1 MKPRTKLTA
10 LALAALCGLGLLAL
24 RQLPRSSGDA
34 PPVSATAPA
43 PVSSSPSPNAATAGS
58 TTAASAPQAAP
69 TFPSLLAEARIGRP
83 GPASRPIADRFA
95 KAPVIWTTERTGG
108 TNHEFIQ
115 RIRLVR
121 TEMKYPL
128 VRLDEVLHRVQ
139 TPDGPKE
146 FLLQQL
152 ALVGDHLML
161 RPVPG
166 MTSDQLASQISRI
179 GGRIRSRLRASGAYL
194 VEIPSSTPESLPQHL
209 SALRATGIAAT
220 AEPDYLVHTFATPND
235 PSFSSLWGM
244 NNIGGTTGTADAD
257 IDAPEAWDTSTG
269 SRDVLV
275 GIIDTGI
282 DYTHPDLVANSW
294 TNPDEIPG
302 NGIDD
307 DNNGF
312 IDDVHGWDFYN
323 DDSDPMDDNS
333 HGTHCAGTIGAVGN
347 NGIGVAG
354 VNWSVSLVGLKF
366 LNSSGSGNTSDA
378 VEAVAYA
385 NTLGVALTSNSWG
398 GGGFSQLLKDA
409 IDAAGT
415 QGRLFVAAA
424 GNNGMDTDNWT
435 NFPSGLDCAA
445 IIAVAATD
453 SADQIAYF
461 SNYGTISVD
470 VAAPGVAI
478 YSTVPN
484 ASYATYSG
492 TSMAAPHVS
501 GAVALLKAA
510 YPQLQGGELKTLIL
524 SSADP
529 LPGLAG
535 KVATGGRLNI
545 GQAIQSTHHVV
556 ISSEE
561 LSASGPLGGP
571 FEPTLVTYSL
581 RNLSAS
587 AIAFTVDCDDS
598 WLSVSTTGGTVP
610 AGGVVAL
617 TVALH
622 TSASSLPAGKYTGTL
637 ILSET
642 ADGHSI
648 TRHAYLDVVPPVV
661 YSFPLD
667 SDPGWSRTGQWA
679 FGPPQGLGGYYAT
692 PDPAAAY
699 TSANVLGVNLA
710 GDYATA
716 PAGPDFVTT
725 GPINLAGYAN
735 TRLRFRRWL
744 NQESLPWANA
754 TIDIS
759 VDGTNWNTLWSN
771 TGATIDTGW
780 TRQYFDLSA
789 YADNQATVYLRWG
802 HQTFL
807 GAWSLSGW
815 NIDDIEILGQPPR
828 TIKFAPLPPVN
839 ESVGTIATTLQLDP
853 APDEPTTIT
862 LTSSLPDTLSLPAT
876 VEAPAGAT
884 AIPLSL
890 TVLDDALL
898 NGTREVTLSVHAASY
913 VGRTGKLLVHD
924 NESATLSLT
933 LPANGSEGAPAT
945 SGTINCSRAPAVD
958 VTVQLT
964 AAPTGAIIVPA
975 TAILPAGVTSVT
987 FPLTFPDNSRI
998 DRSIAV
1004 ELTASVTN
1012 WSTGT
1017 GVVTVQDNES
1027 NALSVT
1033 LPSEIAEGDGRL
1045 PAAGIVRIAGTL
1057 PGPLTVTLTSN
1068 DISELTVPSTLTIP
1082 AGATSATFDLQ
1093 VLDDGTADAAQNVSV
1108 AAAASAFTPGFAST
1122 VVADAS
1128 PHHFTFDLV
1137 PSPQYA
1143 GTAFPVRIIARDSGN
1158 NIAAGFRSTVT
1169 LTADNAGTAVS
1180 VVPTA
1185 TGAFNRGIRDDL
1197 ITLGTV
1203 GASLTLRCSSGGATG
1218 ISNSFRVRTPP
1229 IQSFAVANT
1238 DLAYSSVTNC
1248 FYAATASGTL
1258 VPVDPSTSTV
1268 GSPVTVAATGLAH
1281 LVVSTDGTQLF
1292 ATHANNAQVVRVPV
1306 DSLTAAESFTPTT
1319 NEQSIFNLV
1328 PVPGQPLTVAVA
1340 VVPYYYYS
1348 SFDRVTIYKQ
1358 GVPAANPLVSQQSL
1372 RWITAGDQPGRLYA
1386 GSEAYYSSQLYRTV
1400 VDDSGI
1406 ALVDQ
1411 RACALGTSQISAG
1424 GALLADNYG
1433 RVVDGETGRCLGTL
1447 PLTGLTCLDGPGQ
1460 RLFVLT
1466 NDYNWSSRYILRC
1479 YDSATFE
1486 EIGRLAIPYIEG
1498 YPTRL
1503 QRWGPSGLAFRTE
1516 TQVYLLRGDWVPA
1529 ADSADLGLNIV
1540 ASPSPAIIGQPLTF
1554 AIRVSNHG
1562 GLSADGVVLTDLI
1575 PTGTQFVN
1583 ASASQGTVA
1592 QRGDEITVNLGSVP
1606 AGSEALVHIQVTP
1619 EAVAD
1624 LFNSAT
1630 VFAATADP
1638 STVNNQII
1646 TTTPVLAPTAP
1657 NLRQVALG
1665 ANGIVSDGQ
1674 RLFLTLSS
1682 ASPARANC
1690 VAVVDAA
1697 TLALERTI
1705 PVGSNP
1711 SRIVLTDDRTH
1722 AHVGLDGSFAMRPVD
1737 LAAGSAGATVSFDVS
1752 TDQGTWSVRDLV
1764 PLPAGAGSVAVN
1776 RRRASSNCS
1785 IAVYDGTVA
1794 RSVTIDS
1801 IYSGLWLARST
1812 NPVGLH
1818 VLTEEY
1824 APALSTYTIRAN
1836 GPALL
1841 HATPES
1847 PTGFWTSSSLTTMGD
1862 ILIAANGDV
1871 LDARARTV
1879 LARLGTGTYA
1889 TDADNQRVYCLAGPY
1904 ESKITAFDT
1913 STWAAVGSVS
1923 LGYLDANPLEL
1934 VRWGRH
1940 GLAFL
1945 TSGGTL
1951 TSLESSDLVPNPPLR
1966 VILPAAATEGDAT
1979 LPASGRVE
1987 LIYPADSALTVD
1999 LTSSAPGVLAVP
2011 ASVVIPQ
2018 GAKSVTFDLTV
2029 SDNNYLNG
2037 TRNVTISPNASGP
2050 LTLRPAT
2057 LAVFDDEIGALS
2069 LELPATA
2076 TEGTDDMIGQA
2087 RVTLSA
2093 PAGEPVAVNLSSS
2106 DTTELLVP
2114 KSVVIPAGQTSAVFN
2129 LSAPDD
2135 DLLDGTQT
2143 VVVTASMANWLSS
2156 SAAIDVNDSDPRTLT
2171 LALPASILESNYTS
2185 GTISLSAKTL
2195 VPLRVNFSSS
2205 DTSALSV
2212 SSSTTIEAGQDHASV
2227 SLSPVNDDLPSPPR
2241 SATITASAIGFS
2253 ATSQSITITD
2263 DDPASITWDTIS
2275 GPAIAGEAFKARF
2288 VLKTL
2293 DGSVVPYFYN
2303 SISLRALN
2311 ERGAAVSSP
2320 TSSSYIYSGVS
2331 DNDVIVQ
2338 SAGAQTRLVARLY
2351 SGIAGESE
2359 AFAVRAA
2366 ATTQLHW
2373 DPIPSPQQVGAPF
2386 QATVHASDAFGN
2398 PTTDYTGTAH
2408 LTAHKQAGPR
2418 TVGVG
2423 TETCSYPLGSY
2434 YLTRFRMSAILTAA
2448 ELGEGGSIQSLAL
2461 DVAQASTKPTPNLTI
2476 RLKSTA
2482 RASYNSDAAWESE
2495 GWTVVFSGAVTISAA
2510 GWHAFPFSAPFA
2522 YDGLSNLLVDI
2533 SFSKPT
2539 VEYDSGVYVRATWST
2554 NPYRVILATSS
2565 DTAFS
2570 DPLTWTGV
2578 TPTPS
2583 TPYYRPNIRFNFG
2596 DLTPIVPASAGPFIA
2611 GTWTGPI
2618 TLGVADPSIDVTA
2631 SDGSLIGAS
2640 NVFTVVSATGIPVLA
2655 PEPVWTA
2662 GTTNGIAWNA
2672 VPGATGYQA
2681 ELATDDAFT
2690 VPFSSGWASSTRLS
2704 FVSLLDGTTYFY
2716 RVRASVPSDSGPAI
2730 SPWST
2735 TVSSTQDSKAP
2746 EIVITS
2752 LPTSTTAAH
2761 TIAGTANDR
2770 SGIISLTVD
2779 GIAATTTDSFGHW
2792 SRSVT
2797 LQPGQNTFTVA
2808 ATDLATPGQTSSQ
2821 VVIVSLQPLPDDSD
2835 GDGLPDYLEYA
2846 LGLDP
2851 LVANATGVPT
2861 AALLVNPTDGLSYL
2875 TFTYR
2880 RRLVRDNLTYHVET
2894 TSDLKNWTEVPRAAE
2909 ISAIPNSDGLTETV
2923 TVRLQP
2929 AVDASTPRRFV
2940 RLKVTTP

>member
-34 PPVSATAPA
+34 TPVPATAPA
-43 PVSSSPSPNAATAGS
+43 PVSSSPSPNAATVGS
-58 TTAASAPQAAP
+58 TGAASAPQAAP
-69 TFPSLLAEARIGRP
+69 AFPSLLAEARIGRP

-95 KAPVIWTTERTGG
+95 KATTVWTTERVGG
-108 TNHEFIQ
+108 ANNEFIQ

-128 VRLDEVLHRVQ
+128 VRLEEVLHRAP

-152 ALVGDHLML
+152 ALVGDHLL
-161 RPVPG
+161 LKPVPG
-166 MTSDQLASQISRI
+166 IAPEQLASQISRI
-179 GGRIRSRLRASGAYL
+179 GGRIRTRLRSSGTYL
-194 VEIPSSTPESLPQHL
+194 VEIPATTPESLPQHL
-209 SALRATGIAAT
+209 SDLRATGIATT

-235 PSFSSLWGM
+235 PSFSSLWGLH
-244 NNIGGTTGTADAD
+244 NTGGNTGTADSD

-275 GIIDTGI
+275 GVIDTGI
-282 DYTHPDLVANSW
+282 DYTHPDLVANIW
-294 TNPDEIPG
+294 TNPGEIPA

-461 SNYGTISVD
+461 SNYGATSVD

-484 ASYATYSG
+484 TSYATYSG

-501 GAVALLKAA
+501 GAAALLKAA
-510 YPQLQGGELKTLIL
+510 YPRLPGGELKTLL
-524 SSADP
+524 LASVDA
-529 LPGLAG
+529 LPALVG
-535 KVATGGRLNI
+535 KTATGGRLNV
-545 GQAIQSTHHVV
+545 GQAIQSTNHLV
-556 ISSEE
+556 ISSGE
-561 LSASGPLGGP
+561 LSSSGPLGGP
-571 FEPTLVTYSL
+571 FDHPSVTYSL

-587 AIAFTVDCDDS
+587 PITFTIGCGDS
-598 WLSVSTTGGTVP
+598 WIRLSITNGTVA
-610 AGGVVAL
+610 AGEKLEL
-617 TVALH
+617 TVSLQA
-622 TSASSLPAGKYTGTL
+622 SAASLPAGKYSGTL
-637 ILSET
+637 ILTEIGS
-642 ADGHSI
+642 GHSI
-648 TRHAYLDVVPPVV
+648 TRHPSLEIVPPVV

-679 FGPPQGLGGYYAT
+679 FGPPQGLGGYYANA
-692 PDPAAAY
+692 DPAVAY
-699 TSANVLGVNLA
+699 TGANVFGVNLA

-716 PAGPDFVTT
+716 PVGPDFVTT

-744 NQESLPWANA
+744 NQEGLPWATA

-759 VDGTNWNTLWSN
+759 VDGTNWNTLWAN
-771 TGATIDTGW
+771 PGAVIDTGW
-780 TRQYFDLSA
+780 TRQYLDLSA

-802 HQTFL
+802 HQTFF

-815 NIDDIEILGQPPR
+815 NLDDIEILGQPPR
-828 TIKFAPLPPVN
+828 TLKFSSLSPVN
-839 ESVGTIATTLQLDP
+839 ESVGTVATTLQFDP
-853 APDEPTTIT
+853 APDKPTTIT
-862 LTSSLPDTLSLPAT
+862 LASSLPNTLSLPAT
-876 VEAPAGAT
+876 LEAPAGAT
-884 AIPLSL
+884 SIPLTL
-890 TVLDDALL
+890 TILDDTLL

-913 VGRTGKLLVHD
+913 VGRTGKLLIHD
-924 NESATLSLT
+924 NESATLALT
-933 LPANGSEGAPAT
+933 IPGEGSEGGPAAT
-945 SGTINCSRAPAVD
+945 GTINCSRAPAAD

-964 AAPTGAIIVPA
+964 ATPAGALRLPSTV
-975 TAILPAGVTSVT
+975 ILPAGTTSAD
-987 FPLTFPDNSRI
+987 FPITFPDNARI
-998 DRSIAV
+998 DRSV
-1004 ELTASVTN
+1004 TVGLTASVTN
-1012 WSTGT
+1012 WNTAT
-1017 GVVTVQDNES
+1017 GVITVHDNEAT
-1027 NALSVT
+1027 ALRVT
-1033 LPSEIAEGDGRL
+1033 LPSEVAEGDGTL
-1045 PAAGIVRIAGTL
+1045 AAAGAVHIAGTL
-1057 PGPLTVTLTSN
+1057 PTALAVTLTCN
-1068 DISELTVPSTLTIP
+1068 DPSELTVPATVTIP

-1093 VLDDGTADAAQNVSV
+1093 VLNDGTADGAQNVTV
-1108 AAAASAFTPGFAST
+1108 AAAAIAFTPGYAST
-1122 VVADAS
+1122 TVADAT

-1143 GTAFPVRIIARDSGN
+1143 GTAFPVRIVARDAGN
-1158 NIAAGFRSTVT
+1158 NIASGFRGSVT
-1169 LTADNAGTAVS
+1169 LTADNAGVAVP

-1185 TGAFNRGIRDDL
+1185 TGVFGRGLRDDL
-1197 ITLGTV
+1197 VDLRSVGT
-1203 GASLTLRCSSGGATG
+1203 SLTLRCSGDGASGV
-1218 ISNSFRVRTPP
+1218 SNPFRVRTPP
-1229 IQSFAVANT
+1229 IQSFAVENT
-1238 DLAYSSVTNC
+1238 DLAYSSLTNC
-1248 FYAATASGTL
+1248 LYAATASGTL
-1258 VPVDPSTSTV
+1258 VPVDPTTSTV
-1268 GSPVTVAATGLAH
+1268 GAPVSVASTGLAR
-1281 LVVSTDGTQLF
+1281 LAVSTDGTQLF
-1292 ATHANNAQVVRVPV
+1292 ATHADNKQVVRIPA
-1306 DSLTAAESFTPTT
+1306 DSLIAAESFTPTV
-1319 NEQSIFNLV
+1319 NEQSIFSLV

-1340 VVPYYYYS
+1340 VAPNYYYS
-1348 SFDRVTIYKQ
+1348 SFDRVTIYRQ
-1358 GVPAANPLVSQQSL
+1358 GVPATNSFVSQQSL
-1372 RWITAGDQPGRLYA
+1372 RWLSAGAQSGRLYA
-1386 GSEAYYSSQLYRTV
+1386 ASEAYYSSQLCRTI
-1400 VDDSGI
+1400 VDASGI

-1411 RACALGTSQISAG
+1411 RACALRTGQVFAG
-1424 GALLADNYG
+1424 GSLIADNYG
-1433 RVVDGETGRCLGTL
+1433 RVVDAEANRCLGTL
-1447 PLTGLTCLDGPGQ
+1447 PRTGLICADGPGR
-1460 RLFVLT
+1460 RLFVLS
-1466 NDYNWSSRYILRC
+1466 YEYSPWGYVLHC
-1479 YDSATFE
+1479 YDSASLE
-1486 EIGRLAIPYIEG
+1486 EIGRLEIPG
-1498 YPTRL
+1498 VTGNPTRL
-1503 QRWGPSGLAFRTE
+1503 LRWGASGLAFRTE
-1516 TQVYLLRGDWVPA
+1516 TQVVLLRGDWVPSPT
-1529 ADSADLGLNIV
+1529 SADLGLSVV
-1540 ASPSPAIIGQPLTF
+1540 ASPSPAIVGQPLTYT
-1554 AIRVSNHG
+1554 IRTTNYG
-1562 GLSADGVVLTDLI
+1562 GLAADGVVLTDLI
-1575 PTGTQFVN
+1575 PAGTQFVN
-1583 ASASQGTVA
+1583 ASASQGSVA
-1592 QRGDEITVNLGSVP
+1592 RRGDEITVTLGSLP
-1606 AGSEALVHIQVTP
+1606 AGSEALVHIRVTP

-1624 LFNSAT
+1624 LANSAT
-1630 VFAATADP
+1630 VLAATADP
-1638 STVNNQII
+1638 ATVNNQVI
-1646 TTTPVLAPTAP
+1646 TTTPVQAPSAP
-1657 NLRQVALG
+1657 GLRQIALG
-1665 ANGIVSDGQ
+1665 ANGIASDGQ

-1682 ASPARANC
+1682 GSTARANS

-1705 PVGSNP
+1705 AVGSNP
-1711 SRIVLTDDRTH
+1711 NRIVLTDDRTH
-1722 AHVGLDGSFAMRPVD
+1722 AHVGLDGSYAMRPVD
-1737 LAAGSAGATVSFDVS
+1737 LAASSAGATVSFDVS
-1752 TDQGTWSVRDLV
+1752 TEQGTQSVRDLV
-1764 PLPAGAGSVAVN
+1764 PLSASSSSVAVN
-1776 RRRASSNCS
+1776 RLRTGSRCS
-1785 IAVYDGTVA
+1785 IAVYDGAVA
-1794 RSVTIDS
+1794 RSAAIDS
-1801 IYSGLWLARST
+1801 SYSGFWMARST
-1812 NPVGLH
+1812 NPVGVH
-1818 VLTEEY
+1818 VLTDDY
-1824 APALSTYTIRAN
+1824 SSDLSTYTIRPS
-1836 GPALL
+1836 GLALL
-1841 HATPES
+1841 QTTPDLL
-1847 PTGFWTSSSLTTMGD
+1847 TNFWTSPGLVAMGD
-1862 ILIAANGDV
+1862 ILIAGNGDV
-1871 LDARARTV
+1871 VDARARKV
-1879 LARLGTGTYA
+1879 LAKLGGGAYA
-1889 TDADNQRVYCLAGPY
+1889 TDADNQRVYCLTNSYGA
-1904 ESKITAFDT
+1904 KITAFDT

-1923 LGYLDANPLEL
+1923 VGYLNANPSTL

-1945 TSGGTL
+1945 TSAGTL
-1951 TSLESSDLVPNPPLR
+1951 TSLESFDLVPNPPLR
-1966 VILPAAATEGDAT
+1966 VVLPAAATEGDDT

-1987 LIYPADSALTVD
+1987 LIYPADSALTVE
-1999 LTSSAPGVLAVP
+1999 LTSSAPGVLTVP
-2011 ASVVIPQ
+2011 DSVVIPQ

-2029 SDNNYLNG
+2029 SNNNYLNG
-2037 TRNVTISPNASGP
+2037 TRNVTISPNAAGP

-2057 LAVFDDEIGALS
+2057 IAVHDDEVGALA
-2069 LELPATA
+2069 LDLPATA

-2143 VVVTASMANWLSS
+2143 VVVTASMANWLSA

-2212 SSSTTIEAGQDHASV
+2212 SSSTTIDAGQDHASV

-2293 DGSVVPYFYN
+2293 DGSVVPYYYN
-2303 SISLRALN
+2303 SVPLRALN

-2331 DNDVIVQ
+2331 DNNMIVQ
-2338 SAGAQTRLVARLY
+2338 TAGAQTRLVARLY

-2359 AFAVRAA
+2359 AFTVRAA

-2398 PTTDYTGTAH
+2398 PTTDYTGTAN
-2408 LTAHKQAGPR
+2408 LTAHKQARAR
-2418 TVGVG
+2418 TVGTG
-2423 TETCSYPLGSY
+2423 TDTCNYPLGTN
-2434 YLTRFRMSAILTAA
+2434 YLSRSRMSAIITSA

-2539 VEYDSGVYVRATWST
+2539 VEYDSGVFVRATWST

-2570 DPLTWTGV
+2570 NPLTWTGA

-2618 TLGVADPSIDVTA
+2618 TLGVVDPSVEITA
-2631 SDGSLIGAS
+2631 SDGSLIGTS

-2662 GTTNGIAWNA
+2662 GTTNGIAWSA
-2672 VPGATGYQA
+2672 VSGATVYQA

-2716 RVRASVPSDSGPAI
+2716 RVRASVPSDSGPVI

-2770 SGIISLTVD
+2770 SGISSLTVD

-2792 SRSVT
+2792 SHIVT
-2797 LQPGQNTFTVA
+2797 LHPGQNTFTVA
-2808 ATDLATPGQTSSQ
+2808 ATDLATPGQTCTH
-2821 VVIVSLQPLPDDSD
+2821 VVTVSLQPLPDDSD

-2851 LVANATGVPT
+2851 LAANATGVPT
-2861 AALLVNPTDGLSYL
+2861 AALQINPTDGLSYL

-2894 TSDLKNWTEVPRAAE
+2894 TSDLNSWTEAPRAAE
-2909 ISAIPNSDGLTETV
+2909 ISAIANSDGLTETV
-2923 TVRLQP
+2923 TFRLQP
-2929 AVDASTPRRFV
+2929 AIDAATQRRFV
-2940 RLKVTTP
+2940 RLRVTTP